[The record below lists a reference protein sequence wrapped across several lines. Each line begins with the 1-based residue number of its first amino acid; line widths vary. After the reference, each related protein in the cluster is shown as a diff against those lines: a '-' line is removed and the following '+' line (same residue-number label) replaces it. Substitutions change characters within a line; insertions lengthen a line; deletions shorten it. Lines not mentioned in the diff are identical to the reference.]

1 MSTGL
6 RMPRGTLHLARSMR
20 FDPRHRLSR
29 PIPGEHVG
37 EYLSAPESST
47 ERAWERDRAL
57 DRPCPVPARDS
68 GDVRQVK
75 VKMTTRVAETRPNA
89 PLLIRLVRHPYALDL
104 GRAKKVA
111 YLSQDANVAPRE
123 RVDWHGEVQAALA
136 DRPRLRSTSVEPRPM
151 PFTIRPSTWTLLPD
165 ADPA

>member
-1 MSTGL
+1 
-6 RMPRGTLHLARSMR
+6 MPRGTLHLARSMR

>member
-1 MSTGL
+1 
-6 RMPRGTLHLARSMR
+6 MR

-37 EYLSAPESST
+37 EYLSDSGSST
-47 ERAWERDRAL
+47 ERAWERDRPL
-57 DRPCPVPARDS
+57 ERPCPVPARDS

-75 VKMTTRVAETRPNA
+75 VKMTTRVAEARPNA

-111 YLSQDANVAPRE
+111 YRGQDASTAPRE
-123 RVDWHGEVQAALA
+123 RMDWHGEVRAALA

-165 ADPA
+165 PHPA